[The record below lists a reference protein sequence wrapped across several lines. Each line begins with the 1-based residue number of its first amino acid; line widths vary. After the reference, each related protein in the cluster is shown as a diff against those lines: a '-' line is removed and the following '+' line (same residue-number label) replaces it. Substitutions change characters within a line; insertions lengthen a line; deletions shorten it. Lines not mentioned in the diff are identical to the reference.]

1 MLGCGLVPNS
11 TFTVLSVDVDQTPYP
26 QSVIK
31 DRQPATSYRGALVAF
46 LKKGGEKMRKRISL
60 LFAALMMA
68 LTMSL
73 GSVAFADPNCTG
85 PPDDRPGACK
95 ITEKGQ
101 GKETGP
107 PGPGKFVGPGGGAS
121 PANH

>member
-1 MLGCGLVPNS
+1 
-11 TFTVLSVDVDQTPYP
+11 
-26 QSVIK
+26 
-31 DRQPATSYRGALVAF
+31 
-46 LKKGGEKMRKRISL
+46 MRKRIAL
-60 LFAALMMA
+60 LLTALMLA

-73 GSVAFADPNCTG
+73 SGAGAAFADPNCTG

-107 PGPGKFVGPGGGAS
+107 PGPGKFVGPGGGSS